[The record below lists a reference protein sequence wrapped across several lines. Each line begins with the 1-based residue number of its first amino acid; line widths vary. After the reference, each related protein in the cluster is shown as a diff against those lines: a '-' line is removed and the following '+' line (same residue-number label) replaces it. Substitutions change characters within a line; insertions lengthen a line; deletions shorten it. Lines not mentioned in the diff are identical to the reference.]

1 VTSPLAGAKSS
12 PATPSVTPAPAS
24 TPTSRSWSNS
34 PTSPPPASPK
44 APSARSWNNKPRPS
58 ANGFPVLTAA
68 PPVPCI
74 ANPASCN
81 GPAGPSPRANRSA
94 TVPPVGGT
102 FSPQRPLLRLTNHA
116 YSPAAWRLLA
126 AAAGRLDSF
135 ADAAFALSLAGLTI
149 SPQHVRTLAQEVGAD
164 LARQRDAKAALGRRR
179 LPARV
184 SQTPALVAV
193 EVDGGRLRT
202 RAADAGPGVHA
213 QENKEDKVACLVT
226 LQGDVYAHD
235 PQPEPPPS
243 FLQPRRVERL
253 VRQMAGQA
261 GDALSSPAAGT
272 AETTAEPA
280 AAAAEPAAA
289 AAEPTAAAAE
299 PSAEPWAPRKQL
311 RTCVASMADSRAFGR
326 LVAAEAQERDFYRAP
341 RRAFVADGA
350 AYNWAMQRTHFADF
364 EPIVDFL
371 HVLCYVYA
379 AAWAVRASAA
389 ERWNQYVAWL
399 TACWQGRVAAVLAE
413 LQTWQVQVGRPPP
426 REELPRTD
434 ARRAVAE
441 ALSYLTHNAP
451 RMDYPRYRQV
461 GLPITSSLAESLV
474 GEFNARVKSRQHYWN
489 RPAGAEAIL
498 QLRAAVLSEDGRL
511 ERYFTERPG
520 SPYRRRA
527 QKA

>member
-1 VTSPLAGAKSS
+1 MC
-12 PATPSVTPAPAS
+12 
-24 TPTSRSWSNS
+24 
-34 PTSPPPASPK
+34 
-44 APSARSWNNKPRPS
+44 
-58 ANGFPVLTAA
+58 PVPTAA
-68 PPVPCI
+68 PPVPCS
-74 ANPASCN
+74 ASPALCN
-81 GPAGPSPRANRSA
+81 CQAGLSPRANRSA

-102 FSPQRPLLRLTNHA
+102 FSPQRPLLRLDNHA
-116 YSPAAWRLLA
+116 YSPAAWRLIA

-135 ADAAFALSLAGLTI
+135 AAAAFALSLAGLSI

-184 SQTPALVAV
+184 TPPPALVAV

-202 RAADAGPGVHA
+202 RAPDAGAGVHA
-213 QENKEDKVACLVT
+213 QEHKEDKVACLVT
-226 LQGDVYAHD
+226 LTGDVHAHD
-235 PQPEPPPS
+235 PQPQPPPS

-272 AETTAEPA
+272 AETTAA
-280 AAAAEPAAA
+280 AAAAAAA
-289 AAEPTAAAAE
+289 

-311 RTCVASMADSRAFGR
+311 RTCVASMAGSRTFGR
-326 LVAAEAQERDFYRAP
+326 LVAVEAQERNFYRAA

-350 AYNWAMQRTHFADF
+350 AYNWAIQRTHFADF
-364 EPIVDFL
+364 EPIVDLL

-389 ERWNQYVAWL
+389 ERWDQYVAWL
-399 TACWQGRVAAVLAE
+399 TACWQGRVAEVLAE

-426 REELPRTD
+426 GEELPRTD

-441 ALSYLTHNAP
+441 ALSYLSNNAP
-451 RMDYPRYRQV
+451 RMDYPRYRQA

-474 GEFNARVKSRQHYWN
+474 GEVNARVKSRQHYWN